1 MAILNETQGDERV
14 PTGERFYEKTL
25 HKGARRLPA
34 QILVLFYDRGGTHL
48 FARTRGRS
56 T

>member
-14 PTGERFYEKTL
+14 PTGERFYEKAL

-34 QILVLFYDRGGTHL
+34 TATGRRGSL
-48 FARTRGRS
+48 
-56 T
+56 